1 MDSDFSGMMPTMT
14 KEEILHLGRL
24 SRIALTSEEVD
35 TFQTSIDSILEYVS
49 VVTEMAASAEG
60 EKKVGARYNVLR
72 PDVVTEPAGAHA
84 DTLLEAM
91 PKRDGRFLS
100 VKKILNQTE

>member
-1 MDSDFSGMMPTMT
+1 MANMT

-24 SRIALTSEEVD
+24 SRIALTTGEVD
-35 TFQTSIDSILEYVS
+35 AFQTSIDSILEYVS
-49 VVTEMAASAEG
+49 VVTEMAGDGEI

-72 PDVVTEPAGAHA
+72 PDVVTEEAGTHSEI
-84 DTLLEAM
+84 LLTAM

-100 VKKILNQTE
+100 VQKILNQVE